1 MAHNS
6 AHYSLVNVGL
16 DLCNVMMGAMMG
28 ACETSLC
35 LQEPSVLAARA
46 QIELLSNQKP
56 LVLAVI
62 DFPLYKS
69 ATNLCYFSRPN
80 LPNVILTH
88 HTTQNT
94 TPLDIVR
101 SESHQRFRATKNY
114 WAIKAENKLKCP

>member
-16 DLCNVMMGAMMG
+16 DLCNVMMGVMMG

-35 LQEPSVLAARA
+35 LQELSVLAARA

-56 LVLAVI
+56 LILAVI

-88 HTTQNT
+88 HTTPHHT
-94 TPLDIVR
+94 
-101 SESHQRFRATKNY
+101 FRHSQV
-114 WAIKAENKLKCP
+114 